1 MIAAPVRHRGFSLIE
16 MLIALAILGLLAS
29 ITVPIAQVSL
39 QRAKEQELRHA
50 LREIRTALDAYRLA
64 SDQGIIQRSVDSSG
78 YPRQLGDLVT
88 GMIDQ
93 RNAMGRKIYFLRRIP
108 RDPFHDNPAT
118 PDAETW
124 GLRSYASEPD
134 APAEGADVY
143 DVYSRSPL
151 VGLNGIPYRKW

>member
-1 MIAAPVRHRGFSLIE
+1 MIAASARSRGFSLIE

-50 LREIRTALDAYRLA
+50 LREIRSALDAYRLA

-108 RDPFHDNPAT
+108 RDPFHDNPET

-134 APAEGADVY
+134 APSEGADVY
-143 DVYSRSPL
+143 DVYSKSPL

>member
-1 MIAAPVRHRGFSLIE
+1 MIAASARHRGFSLIE

-124 GLRSYASEPD
+124 GMRSYASEPD

>member
-1 MIAAPVRHRGFSLIE
+1 MNVALARRRGFSLIE

-134 APAEGADVY
+134 APTEGADVY
-143 DVYSRSPL
+143 DVYSKSPL

>member
-1 MIAAPVRHRGFSLIE
+1 MNVALARRRGFSLIE

-78 YPRQLGDLVT
+78 YPR
-88 GMIDQ
+88 
-93 RNAMGRKIYFLRRIP
+93 
-108 RDPFHDNPAT
+108 
-118 PDAETW
+118 
-124 GLRSYASEPD
+124 
-134 APAEGADVY
+134 
-143 DVYSRSPL
+143 
-151 VGLNGIPYRKW
+151 

>member
-1 MIAAPVRHRGFSLIE
+1 MTAAAARRRGFSLIE

-64 SDQGIIQRSVDSSG
+64 SDQGVIQRSVDSSG

-108 RDPFHDNPAT
+108 RDPFHDNPET

-134 APAEGADVY
+134 APSEGADVY

>member
-1 MIAAPVRHRGFSLIE
+1 MISATARHRGFSLIE

-78 YPRQLGDLVT
+78 YPRQLSDLVT

-134 APAEGADVY
+134 SPAEGADVY